1 MVVDHENIHV
11 MCVVTN
17 TENSKKKD
25 TEYSMNVMNMIIKYN
40 LLII

>member
-1 MVVDHENIHV
+1 

-17 TENSKKKD
+17 TENSKKD